1 MTVVKMKKTI
11 NRPRTKNEK
20 ERTKDCHDF
29 FDASVHMEHIAR
41 DFAQHI
47 EDFGMDFLA
56 SEWAK
61 FNEAQ
66 GKLSLVFTRLKQE
79 KVSNK
84 WAEGVTHQHFYDD
97 DDDE

>member
-11 NRPRTKNEK
+11 SRPRKKSEK
-20 ERTKDCHDF
+20 EKQKDISAF
-29 FDASVHMEHIAR
+29 FDASVHMEHTAR

-61 FNEAQ
+61 FHQAQ
-66 GKLSLVFTRLKQE
+66 GELSQTFNRLKQE
-79 KVSNK
+79 KVGNK
-84 WAEGVTHQHFYDD
+84 WGEDITHQHFYDD
-97 DDDE
+97 

>member
-11 NRPRTKNEK
+11 SRPRNKNDKEK
-20 ERTKDCHDF
+20 QKDISAF
-29 FDASVHMEHIAR
+29 FDASVHMEHTAR

-61 FNEAQ
+61 FHQAQ
-66 GKLSLVFTRLKQE
+66 GELSQTFNRLKQE
-79 KVSNK
+79 KVGNK
-84 WAEGVTHQHFYDD
+84 WGEDITHQHFYDD
-97 DDDE
+97 

>member
-11 NRPRTKNEK
+11 SRPRNKNDKEK
-20 ERTKDCHDF
+20 QKDISAF
-29 FDASVHMEHIAR
+29 FDASVHMEHMAR

-61 FNEAQ
+61 FHQAQ
-66 GKLSLVFTRLKQE
+66 GELSQTFNRLKQD
-79 KVSNK
+79 KVGNK
-84 WAEGVTHQHFYDD
+84 WGEDITHQHFYDD
-97 DDDE
+97 

>member
-11 NRPRTKNEK
+11 SRPRNKNDKEK
-20 ERTKDCHDF
+20 QKDISAF
-29 FDASVHMEHIAR
+29 FDASVHMEHMAR

-61 FNEAQ
+61 FHQAQ
-66 GKLSLVFTRLKQE
+66 GELSQTFNRLKQE
-79 KVSNK
+79 KVGNK
-84 WAEGVTHQHFYDD
+84 WGEDITHQHFYDD
-97 DDDE
+97 

>member
-11 NRPRTKNEK
+11 SRPRNKNDKEK
-20 ERTKDCHDF
+20 QKDISAF
-29 FDASVHMEHIAR
+29 FDASVHMEHTAR

-61 FNEAQ
+61 FHQAQ
-66 GKLSLVFTRLKQE
+66 GELSQTFNRLKQE
-79 KVSNK
+79 KVGNK
-84 WAEGVTHQHFYDD
+84 WGENITHQHFYDD
-97 DDDE
+97 

>member
-11 NRPRTKNEK
+11 SRPRNKNDKEK
-20 ERTKDCHDF
+20 QKDISAF
-29 FDASVHMEHIAR
+29 FDASVHMEHTAR

-61 FNEAQ
+61 FHQAQ
-66 GKLSLVFTRLKQE
+66 GELSQTFNRLKQE
-79 KVSNK
+79 KVGNK
-84 WAEGVTHQHFYDD
+84 WGEDITHQHFYD
-97 DDDE
+97 EE

>member
-11 NRPRTKNEK
+11 SRPRKKSEK
-20 ERTKDCHDF
+20 ERQKDIGAF
-29 FDASVHMEHIAR
+29 FDASVHMEHTAR

-61 FNEAQ
+61 FHQAQ
-66 GKLSLVFTRLKQE
+66 GEFSQVHNRCQQE
-79 KVSNK
+79 KVGNK
-84 WAEGVTHQHFYDD
+84 WAEDVTHQHFYD
-97 DDDE
+97 E

>member
-11 NRPRTKNEK
+11 SRPRKKSEK
-20 ERTKDCHDF
+20 ERQKDIGAF
-29 FDASVHMEHIAR
+29 FDASVHMEHTAR

-61 FNEAQ
+61 FHQAQ
-66 GKLSLVFTRLKQE
+66 GELSQTFNRLKQE
-79 KVSNK
+79 KVGNK
-84 WAEGVTHQHFYDD
+84 WGEDITHQHFYDD
-97 DDDE
+97 

>member
-11 NRPRTKNEK
+11 SRPRNKNDKEK
-20 ERTKDCHDF
+20 QKDISAF

-61 FNEAQ
+61 FHQAQ
-66 GKLSLVFTRLKQE
+66 GELSQTFNRLKQE
-79 KVSNK
+79 KVGNK
-84 WAEGVTHQHFYDD
+84 WGEDITHQHFYD
-97 DDDE
+97 EE

>member
-11 NRPRTKNEK
+11 SRPRNKNDKEK
-20 ERTKDCHDF
+20 QKDISAF

-61 FNEAQ
+61 FHQAQ
-66 GKLSLVFTRLKQE
+66 GELSQTFNRLKQD
-79 KVSNK
+79 KVGNK
-84 WAEGVTHQHFYDD
+84 WGEDITHQHFYD
-97 DDDE
+97 E

>member
-11 NRPRTKNEK
+11 SRPRKKGPK
-20 ERTKDCHDF
+20 ESQKDFDDF
-29 FDASVHMEHIAR
+29 VKAALHMEHIAR

-61 FNEAQ
+61 FKEAQ
-66 GKLSLVFTRLKQE
+66 GEFSQVHTRCQQE
-79 KVSNK
+79 KVGNK
-84 WAEGVTHQHFYDD
+84 WGEDITHQHFYDD
-97 DDDE
+97 K

>member
-11 NRPRTKNEK
+11 NRPRNKNEK
-20 ERTKDCHDF
+20 ERQKDISAF
-29 FDASVHMEHIAR
+29 FAASVHMEHTAR

-61 FNEAQ
+61 FHQAQ
-66 GKLSLVFTRLKQE
+66 GELSQTFNRLKQE
-79 KVSNK
+79 KVGNK
-84 WAEGVTHQHFYDD
+84 WGEDITHQHFYDD
-97 DDDE
+97 

>member
-11 NRPRTKNEK
+11 SRPRNKNDK
-20 ERTKDCHDF
+20 ERQKDISAF
-29 FDASVHMEHIAR
+29 FDASVHMEHMAR

-61 FNEAQ
+61 FHQAQ
-66 GKLSLVFTRLKQE
+66 GELSQTFNRLKQE
-79 KVSNK
+79 KVGNK
-84 WAEGVTHQHFYDD
+84 WGEDITHQHFYDD
-97 DDDE
+97 

>member
-11 NRPRTKNEK
+11 SRPRNKNDKEK
-20 ERTKDCHDF
+20 QKDISAF
-29 FDASVHMEHIAR
+29 FDASVHMEHTAR

-61 FNEAQ
+61 FHQAQ
-66 GKLSLVFTRLKQE
+66 GELSQTFNRLKQD
-79 KVSNK
+79 KVGNK
-84 WAEGVTHQHFYDD
+84 WGEDITHQHFYD
-97 DDDE
+97 E

>member
-11 NRPRTKNEK
+11 SRPRNKNDKEK
-20 ERTKDCHDF
+20 QKDISAF

-56 SEWAK
+56 SEWTK
-61 FNEAQ
+61 FHQAQ
-66 GKLSLVFTRLKQE
+66 GELSQTFNRLKQE
-79 KVSNK
+79 KVGNK
-84 WAEGVTHQHFYDD
+84 WGEDITHQHFYDD
-97 DDDE
+97 

>member
-11 NRPRTKNEK
+11 SRPRNKNDKEK
-20 ERTKDCHDF
+20 QKDISAF
-29 FDASVHMEHIAR
+29 FDASVHMEHTAR

-61 FNEAQ
+61 FHQAQ
-66 GKLSLVFTRLKQE
+66 GELSQTFNRLKQD
-79 KVSNK
+79 KVGNK
-84 WAEGVTHQHFYDD
+84 WGEDITHQHFYDD
-97 DDDE
+97 

>member
-11 NRPRTKNEK
+11 SRPRKKATRRSNRRILMTSLKRPSIWNIL
-20 ERTKDCHDF
+20 RG
-29 FDASVHMEHIAR
+29 ILL
-41 DFAQHI
+41 QHI

-66 GKLSLVFTRLKQE
+66 GEFSQSSPGCKQE
-79 KVSNK
+79 KVGNK
-84 WAEGVTHQHFYDD
+84 WAEGRDAPAFL
-97 DDDE
+97 

>member
-11 NRPRTKNEK
+11 SRPRNKNDKEK
-20 ERTKDCHDF
+20 QKDISAF

-61 FNEAQ
+61 FHQAQ
-66 GKLSLVFTRLKQE
+66 GELSQTFNRLKQE
-79 KVSNK
+79 KVGNK
-84 WAEGVTHQHFYDD
+84 WGEDITHQHFYDD
-97 DDDE
+97 

>member
-11 NRPRTKNEK
+11 SRPRNKNDKEK
-20 ERTKDCHDF
+20 QKDISAF

-61 FNEAQ
+61 FHQAQ
-66 GKLSLVFTRLKQE
+66 GELSQTFNRLKQD
-79 KVSNK
+79 KVGNK
-84 WAEGVTHQHFYDD
+84 WGEDITHQHFYDD
-97 DDDE
+97 

>member
-11 NRPRTKNEK
+11 NRPRNKNDKEK
-20 ERTKDCHDF
+20 QKDISAF
-29 FDASVHMEHIAR
+29 FDASVHMEHMAR

-61 FNEAQ
+61 FHQAQ
-66 GKLSLVFTRLKQE
+66 GELSQTFNRLKQE
-79 KVSNK
+79 KVGNK
-84 WAEGVTHQHFYDD
+84 WGEDITHQHFYDD
-97 DDDE
+97 